1 LSVKTLLVTGAVGFE
16 PVVEPFGFEL
26 GFAGA
31 TGLLGCGLFEVVVL
45 PLPEVLLPVVVVTGL
60 PVILSNISFVPA
72 PIAAPVNA
80 FTTLL
85 VVEFVFVLIGVTV
98 GLTTDVG
105 DVVLVVGVS
114 EVLVVT
120 TGLFVTV
127 GLVTGVVFV
136 GVVVLDVSV
145 GFVVV
150 LGFVV
155 KDAGGFVGNVGLVA
169 GKVGLVVGG
178 VTVEVIGG
186 RVAPPL
192 TGIVPAGKPVRVP
205 PPVDVIASSAKPPPA
220 GRPVNEGRSL
230 YSRITLSSGARSSP
244 RASGIVLLDVRFF
257 RIAMSY
263 PVFFNIDVKPAMLV
277 TGLNFALLASL
288 GAGVDAF

>member
-1 LSVKTLLVTGAVGFE
+1 
-16 PVVEPFGFEL
+16 
-26 GFAGA
+26 
-31 TGLLGCGLFEVVVL
+31 
-45 PLPEVLLPVVVVTGL
+45 
-60 PVILSNISFVPA
+60 VPA
-72 PIAAPVNA
+72 PIAAPVSA

-85 VVEFVFVLIGVTV
+85 VVEFGLLTFGLTV

-120 TGLFVTV
+120 TGL
-127 GLVTGVVFV
+127 VTGVVFV
-136 GVVVLDVSV
+136 GVVVFDVSVGLVVTGTFGVSV

-155 KDAGGFVGNVGLVA
+155 KDAGGFVGNVGFVA
-169 GKVGLVVGG
+169 GKVGLVVGV

-205 PPVDVIASSAKPPPA
+205 EPVDVIASSAKPPPA
-220 GRPVNEGRSL
+220 GRPAKEGRSL

-244 RASGIVLLDVRFF
+244 LASGICLLDVRFF
-257 RIAMSY
+257 RIAMFY
-263 PVFFNIDVKPAMLV
+263 PVFFSIDVKPAMLV
-277 TGLNFALLASL
+277 TGLNFAVLANVL
-288 GAGVDAF
+288 GGATGAAF

>member
-1 LSVKTLLVTGAVGFE
+1 LLVTGAVGFE
-16 PVVEPFGFEL
+16 PVVEPLEFEL

-60 PVILSNISFVPA
+60 PVILSKISFVPA

-80 FTTLL
+80 FTTLF
-85 VVEFVFVLIGVTV
+85 VVEFVFVFVGVTV

-105 DVVLVVGVS
+105 DDVLVVGVV
-114 EVLVVT
+114 EVLV
-120 TGLFVTV
+120 VTV
-127 GLVTGVVFV
+127 GLVTGV
-136 GVVVLDVSV
+136 
-145 GFVVV
+145 FVVIGV
-150 LGFVV
+150 FGASVVFGTVVGFVV

-186 RVAPPL
+186 RVTPPL

-263 PVFFNIDVKPAMLV
+263 PVFFSIDVKPAMLV
-277 TGLNFALLASL
+277 TGLNFALLASV